1 MIEIFDLNIR
11 KTAVLQN
18 AYDIRETSTLN
29 GIDTLS
35 FSMPK
40 EDYKNQFCVSF
51 HYVRYN
57 GGSLYRIIGKT
68 KSEAD
73 TAIVQYNCEHVI
85 ATLIDDVIFG
95 AVTYGGTGRTTRQV
109 IQYLLEK
116 QTVKRWVLDGCD
128 FSFQYEY
135 GWENE
140 NLLNAVF
147 SVPNLFVDPYI
158 FQFDTSVYPWKLS
171 LRKID
176 VNQHPQF
183 YVRAGKNLLSSRHGE
198 EGTEICTRLY
208 CLGYGEGVNQLTI
221 RSVNHG
227 IPYLQAP
234 EEDIQKYGIISR
246 IFVDR
251 SFEDAN
257 SLMERGRA
265 LLEQYRKPLAS
276 VTVSAADLYGA
287 TKTETDRAQV
297 GKITLLTQ
305 DETKTYI
312 TQITRNYDSPG
323 NMTLTLA
330 SKPQDIAESIAEL
343 ADRQRIESTY
353 AQGSTQL
360 YGQSVQSNATPETGA
375 VLNFYI
381 PSEMR
386 IVNSV
391 KAKITL
397 DRFRSYS
404 KSTAGG
410 GGTTR
415 ASSDGG
421 ESTVQT
427 TSMQQQT
434 EARSTAERALTAV
447 TTDPTWPETEA
458 YTELET
464 VQTKGHVHR
473 IYRPYLNHSHQVLI
487 SAHSHSF
494 TAPAHSHSV
503 KVTVPAHSHSVE
515 IPSHTH
521 GIEQGIFKFGSPKTA
536 NISVNGVVRGS
547 MGEEKEIDITNFLVD
562 ESDGTIPRGRWM
574 KLEIIPDDLAYVT
587 IDILVQGFIQSRGG
601 STL

>member
-1 MIEIFDLNIR
+1 MLEIFDLDIR

-18 AYDIRETSTLN
+18 AYDLRETNTLN

-35 FSMPK
+35 FSMPQ
-40 EDYKNQFCVSF
+40 EDEKNRFCVPF

-57 GGSLYRIIGKT
+57 GGSLYRIVGSTKT
-68 KSEAD
+68 EAD
-73 TAIVQYNCEHVI
+73 TAVVSYSCEHVI

-109 IQYLLEK
+109 LQYLLEK
-116 QTVKRWVLDGCD
+116 QTIKRWVLGECD

-158 FQFDTSVYPWKLS
+158 FRFDTSVFPWRLS
-171 LRKID
+171 LQKMDI
-176 VNQHPQF
+176 NQHPQF
-183 YVRAGKNLLSSRHGE
+183 YIRAGKNLLSSQHGE

-221 RSVNHG
+221 KSVNQG
-227 IPYLQAP
+227 VPYLQAP

-251 SFEDAN
+251 SFEDAK

-265 LLEQYRKPLAS
+265 LLEQYRKPLTS
-276 VTVSAADLYGA
+276 VTVSAADLYQA
-287 TKTETDRAQV
+287 TKTETDKAQV
-297 GKITLLTQ
+297 GKITQLTQ
-305 DETKTYI
+305 DGTKTYI

-323 NMTLTLA
+323 NMSLTLA
-330 SKPQDIAESIAEL
+330 NKPQDVAESLAQL

-360 YGQSVQSNATPETGA
+360 YGQSVQANATPEVGA

-410 GGTTR
+410 GGSTR
-415 ASSDGG
+415 ASSTVG
-421 ESTVQT
+421 ESSIQT
-427 TSMQQQT
+427 TSRQQAT
-434 EARSTAERALTAV
+434 ESKSTAERELTAV
-447 TTDPTWPETEA
+447 TTDPLWPEAEA

-464 VQTKGHVHR
+464 VQAKGHVHR
-473 IYRPYLNHSHQVLI
+473 IYRPYLNHAHKVLI
-487 SAHSHSF
+487 SAHTHSF
-494 TAPAHSHSV
+494 TAPAHTHTV
-503 KVTVPAHSHSVE
+503 NVTVPSHSHE
-515 IPSHTH
+515 IQIPSHTH
-521 GIEQGIFKFGSPKTA
+521 GITQGIFQFGSPKTA
-536 NISVNGVVRGS
+536 TISVNGKTRGS
-547 MGEEKEIDITNFLVD
+547 MGEEKELDITNFLTD
-562 ESDGTIPRGRWM
+562 ERDGKIPRGRWM